1 MYRVLR
7 LDTGPAGIEGMESTL
22 NEWAARGFSL
32 VHAVRA
38 STYDWVLFL
47 KYDGSGVLPACVAT
61 AGE

>member
-7 LDTGPAGIEGMESTL
+7 LDTGPAGIEGMEYTL

-32 VHAVRA
+32 VHAVKG

-47 KYDGSGVLPACVAT
+47 KYDGAGDLPACVAA
-61 AGE
+61 AGD